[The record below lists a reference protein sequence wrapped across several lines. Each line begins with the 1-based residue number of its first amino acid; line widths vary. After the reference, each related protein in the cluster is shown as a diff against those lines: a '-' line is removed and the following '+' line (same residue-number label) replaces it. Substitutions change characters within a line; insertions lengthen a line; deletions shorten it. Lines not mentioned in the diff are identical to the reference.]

1 MVRTLGQQRLQISNS
16 LCASSAP
23 LGSRDSH
30 PPESRILRVVPRE
43 IIMGMCRISGSHDL
57 LERHV
62 AKEAEAHEPCFSLL
76 PAPAPAKPEHL
87 PEGSVAIRDGGRA
100 RHPPFARP
108 RYSDIEFFTSVCPY
122 DLQFAI
128 ESEDEIRITPWT
140 EKHVNARPRAA
151 TSHRPPGSGQTPR
164 GPDKWRQESCR
175 QPAELPGGSCLSISS
190 GAGVWENTPGP
201 HGCTLGQQL
210 RQQLVITKTEARE
223 AIRNN
228 NSLRILSRSGSGRV
242 LEQRPWQWTEMT
254 LNGVGSTLISSLI
267 NYTVIT
273 LEPAAGQR

>member
-100 RHPPFARP
+100 RHHLFARP

-140 EKHVNARPRAA
+140 EKHVNARPRAP

-164 GPDKWRQESCR
+164 GPDNWRQNR
-175 QPAELPGGSCLSISS
+175 AGNLRSCLAAVAS
-190 GAGVWENTPGP
+190 
-201 HGCTLGQQL
+201 
-210 RQQLVITKTEARE
+210 
-223 AIRNN
+223 
-228 NSLRILSRSGSGRV
+228 LSRLERASGR
-242 LEQRPWQWTEMT
+242 T
-254 LNGVGSTLISSLI
+254 LLVHMVAPLGSNCGGNS
-267 NYTVIT
+267 
-273 LEPAAGQR
+273 